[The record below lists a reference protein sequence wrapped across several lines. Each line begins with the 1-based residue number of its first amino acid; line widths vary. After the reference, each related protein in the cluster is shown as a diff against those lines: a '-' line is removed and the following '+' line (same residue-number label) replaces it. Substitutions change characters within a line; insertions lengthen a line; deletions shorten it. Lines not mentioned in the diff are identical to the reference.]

1 MLNTKN
7 LRDVFFLL
15 TIGALFFGFIYVL
28 APFLGVIF
36 VALILVELFYPWY
49 KYLLKNSKSEKAAS
63 LLAGLSV
70 ILTVVVPF
78 VFILIVV
85 FLQANSLLDKV
96 SSFWQTHDVVSTY
109 KNTLQD
115 VNNLIARFSTN
126 PENQISNSE
135 VKNFV
140 VNTSKDFISIFV
152 NAISSSVAGA
162 FGFITQI
169 TMFLIALFT
178 FFPLRDRIYETMTR
192 LSPLEDRLDDMFISK
207 FAQTAKSIIKGTLL
221 VAIFMGVMG
230 GIMLLILG
238 IPAAAFFG
246 LLMTVFSIIP
256 IGSGIVWIPISIYL
270 IATGEIAKGIILFAF
285 GLIMTSGV
293 DTMLRSKLTKKEAAV
308 HPLLLAFAILGGI
321 KAFGVLGFIYGPL
334 IVVFFV
340 SIMEVYKEK
349 YKDE

>member
-7 LRDVFFLL
+7 LREVFFLI
-15 TIGALFFGFIYVL
+15 TIGALFFGFVYVL
-28 APFLGVIF
+28 SPFLGVIF

-49 KYLLKNSKSEKAAS
+49 RYLHTKLKSEKAAS

-70 ILTVVVPF
+70 ILTVVIP
-78 VFILIVV
+78 FILISIVV

-96 SSFWQTHDVVSTY
+96 TDFWQTHDVVNEY
-109 KNTLQD
+109 KNTLGD
-115 VNNLIARFSTN
+115 VNHFIARFSTN
-126 PENQISNSE
+126 PENQISNDE
-135 VKNFV
+135 VKNFAI
-140 VNTSKDFISIFV
+140 NTSKNFISLFV
-152 NAISSSVAGA
+152 DAFSSSVTGA
-162 FGFITQI
+162 FDFITQI

-178 FFPLRDRIYETMTR
+178 FFPLRNRIYETMTR
-192 LSPLEDRLDDMFISK
+192 LSPLEDRLDDMFINK
-207 FAQTAKSIIKGTLL
+207 FAQTAKSVIKGTLV
-221 VAIFMGVMG
+221 VAIFLGITG
-230 GIMLLILG
+230 GIMLWILG
-238 IPAAAFFG
+238 VQAAAFFG

-270 IATGEIAKGIILFAF
+270 VATGEVAKGIILFAF
-285 GLIMTSGV
+285 GLVMTSGV

-308 HPLLLAFAILGGI
+308 HPLLLAFAILGGL

-349 YKDE
+349 YKD